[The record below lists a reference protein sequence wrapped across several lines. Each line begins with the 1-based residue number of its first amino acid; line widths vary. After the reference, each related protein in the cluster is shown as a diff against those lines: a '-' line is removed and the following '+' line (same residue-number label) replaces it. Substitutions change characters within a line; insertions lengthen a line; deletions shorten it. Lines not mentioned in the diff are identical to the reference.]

1 MMSLFHRA
9 IPGALTLALGL
20 SLSACSS
27 SPDFDPTD
35 LLPTSLFGSKK
46 PIPGERRAVFPE
58 GVPGVPQ
65 GVPQEMV
72 KGYQA
77 PEPEALPAPEAAPEK
92 PVKSAAKPPA
102 KPKPKKTSASPQPT
116 AGAPARPAQSGQP
129 TASPWPEP
137 SAQNAWPPPNSN
149 TFSR

>member
-1 MMSLFHRA
+1 MSLFHRA
-9 IPGALTLALGL
+9 IPAAVMLVLGL

-27 SPDFDPTD
+27 SSDFDPTEIF
-35 LLPTSLFGSKK
+35 SSSMFGGKK
-46 PIPGERRAVFPE
+46 PIPGDRQAVFPQ

-65 GVPQEMV
+65 GVPPEMM
-72 KGYQA
+72 KGYQP

-102 KPKPKKTSASPQPT
+102 KPKPKKPSTAPQPT
-116 AGAPARPAQSGQP
+116 AAAPARPAQP
-129 TASPWPEP
+129 AASPWPEP
-137 SAQNAWPPPNSN
+137 SAQNAWPPPSSN